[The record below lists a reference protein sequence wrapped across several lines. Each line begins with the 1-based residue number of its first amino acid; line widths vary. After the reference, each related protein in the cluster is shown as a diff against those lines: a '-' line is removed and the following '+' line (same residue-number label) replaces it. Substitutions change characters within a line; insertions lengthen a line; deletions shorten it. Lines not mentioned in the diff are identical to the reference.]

1 MSKEKITISEIIDLM
16 ASKNDSSKKQTEEF
30 VKTLLS
36 TIEDTLIEGEI
47 VKIKDFGTFK
57 PQWNE
62 PRKSV
67 DVNTGDEITIPGYY
81 KVVFLPDNT
90 FKELINKPYAHL
102 EAIEQK
108 TTVAPKEKEL
118 PEVEKIEKAEK
129 IVEQPQPQKKEEE
142 VKSQAPA
149 PSHSDSAK
157 VTMEPMRMFEEQ
169 ATQIKGILYEIEALS
184 GKPSKLPP
192 KTETTESNL
201 SDATLANGITP
212 YNISSILSDN
222 KKVDND
228 ADAEG
233 DESQYTYTFEDT
245 KTRKYRKKL
254 EQEERKERK
263 REQIKQYF
271 SDNKF
276 DLVREVKV
284 EEVKEVPPV
293 EEPPFSLEPVLQESA
308 TEDEKSQILSAST
321 DEIVAFQ
328 DTKIDEPS
336 FEDEL
341 EEQVDSM
348 DGGTQD
354 DQEEDVQVVE
364 VKELPNKKITQKHE
378 GEDKKDVNVI
388 VNLIVNQGED
398 GKLQLKEATTPK
410 PTKQDIIEEVTS
422 PIPTEL
428 VETQVTEEP
437 KAQVAEEETLIVSPN
452 NEDVDY
458 TFVQIRKKRNR
469 IWLFIVLPIL
479 LAALGYGI
487 WFYFPAIK
495 SFIKPYWESYF
506 PTKNDQPTAIKEDTS
521 VASNKPVVVDSLENQ
536 AQDTIATE
544 DLFKKERDYKE
555 FIASEVLKPGTQLS
569 ALAKKYLN
577 HPYFWIYIYE
587 ANIDVIEDPN
597 HIPIGTVIKI
607 PKMDSRLINVN
618 NPECLKYAEKLANEY
633 LYYDNK

>member
-16 ASKNDSSKKQTEEF
+16 ASKNESSKKQTEEF

-129 IVEQPQPQKKEEE
+129 IVEQPQPQKKEED
-142 VKSQAPA
+142 VKSQAQV
-149 PSHSDSAK
+149 PSQPDSAK
-157 VTMEPMRMFEEQ
+157 VTIEPMRMFEEQ

-201 SDATLANGITP
+201 SDATLVNGITP

-222 KKVDND
+222 KKIDND
-228 ADAEG
+228 ADS
-233 DESQYTYTFEDT
+233 DESQYTYTFEDS

-308 TEDEKSQILSAST
+308 TEEEKPPILSVST
-321 DEIVAFQ
+321 DEITTPQ
-328 DTKIDEPS
+328 DIKIDEFS
-336 FEDEL
+336 FDDEL
-341 EEQVDSM
+341 EEQVESM
-348 DGGTQD
+348 DSGIQD
-354 DQEEDVQVVE
+354 HQEEDIQVVE

-410 PTKQDIIEEVTS
+410 PTKQDIIEEVAS
-422 PIPTEL
+422 PTPTEL

-506 PTKNDQPTAIKEDTS
+506 PTKNDQPATIKEDTS

-536 AQDTIATE
+536 AQDTLATE
-544 DLFKKERDYKE
+544 DLFKKDRDYKE

>member
-16 ASKNDSSKKQTEEF
+16 AAKTNSSKKQTEEF
-30 VKTLLS
+30 VKTLMS
-36 TIEDTLIEGEI
+36 TVEDTLIEGEI
-47 VKIKDFGTFK
+47 VKIKDLGTFK

-81 KVVFLPDNT
+81 KVVFLPDNE
-90 FKELINKPYAHL
+90 FKELVNKPYSHL
-102 EAIEQK
+102 EPIEQK
-108 TTVAPKEKEL
+108 TPLALKEKDIE
-118 PEVEKIEKAEK
+118 PEKKVETSKSE
-129 IVEQPQPQKKEEE
+129 KKEEE
-142 VKSQAPA
+142 VKIHVQPDGS
-149 PSHSDSAK
+149 K
-157 VTMEPMRMFEEQ
+157 VVMEPMRMFEEQ

-192 KTETTESNL
+192 KQD
-201 SDATLANGITP
+201 DAEPLLAGVNTPKRITP
-212 YNISSILSDN
+212 YSVSSILSDD
-222 KKVDND
+222 KKGDDTELNGDNT
-228 ADAEG
+228 
-233 DESQYTYTFEDT
+233 QYTYTFEDT

-254 EQEERKERK
+254 EREERKERT

-271 SDNKF
+271 NDNKF

-284 EEVKEVPPV
+284 EEKDEIIFENQNIADVEVEQKETKTPEELSHTILDTLTENIGV
-293 EEPPFSLEPVLQESA
+293 EETSAEPITIEEFNDEASSEVELV
-308 TEDEKSQILSAST
+308 TETTEKKLP
-321 DEIVAFQ
+321 
-328 DTKIDEPS
+328 TKPDA
-336 FEDEL
+336 
-341 EEQVDSM
+341 EE
-348 DGGTQD
+348 
-354 DQEEDVQVVE
+354 
-364 VKELPNKKITQKHE
+364 
-378 GEDKKDVNVI
+378 KKDVNVI

-398 GKLQLKEATTPK
+398 GKLQIKEAPK
-410 PTKQDIIEEVTS
+410 SMKE
-422 PIPTEL
+422 EL
-428 VETQVTEEP
+428 VETP
-437 KAQVAEEETLIVSPN
+437 IVATSEQLDTPVVEEEKPKTIENEQPVISAN

-469 IWLFIVLPIL
+469 IWLFIVTPIL
-479 LAALGYGI
+479 MALIGFGV
-487 WFYFPAIK
+487 WYFFPTIK

-506 PTKNDQPTAIKEDTS
+506 PTDKDQTIKEVPTSTVAKTNTATTSDSIKTQTPDT
-521 VASNKPVVVDSLENQ
+521 L
-536 AQDTIATE
+536 TTE
-544 DLFKKERDYKE
+544 ELFKKERDYKE